1 MFFENISIRRCHLF
15 IGVFFFI
22 LYWNS
27 VASED
32 KLQWHRQ
39 QFKPMGSMDLS
50 QRLPRRN
57 IHIQQPPDPIKL
69 RPRNVLSLRYSD
81 GRAAKIKPCHGGLD
95 ARIIDGTVL
104 ESWKSSFPPSAP
116 PPPWQSLGRPRCWC
130 QWGSARPRASS
141 STPASRSS
149 GCRPLPAA
157 GSTTV
162 VDWLPRKS
170 IDLPRKLLLDFL
182 TGEEYVRHHTCHYQI
197 IYAGNWKQKRKH
209 KSLNANRAP
218 LDWTGK
224 ACFAFDH
231 LLSAYVT
238 LTVTRNILRSWQLS
252 LRQIG
257 FQEWPTR

>member
-69 RPRNVLSLRYSD
+69 RPRNVLSLRYSH
-81 GRAAKIKPCHGGLD
+81 GRAAKIKPRWFGCKNN
-95 ARIIDGTVL
+95 
-104 ESWKSSFPPSAP
+104 W
-116 PPPWQSLGRPRCWC
+116 WNCLGKLKIFIPTFR
-130 QWGSARPRASS
+130 SS
-141 STPASRSS
+141 SSMTILGSPTLLVPVRFSPASRIFFYSS
-149 GCRPLPAA
+149 ISILWVPPTAGRGLDHCRRLAPPKVYWSSAKAA
-157 GSTTV
+157 T
-162 VDWLPRKS
+162 WLSHR
-170 IDLPRKLLLDFL
+170 
-182 TGEEYVRHHTCHYQI
+182 GGVRPSPHLSLSDYLHN
-197 IYAGNWKQKRKH
+197 AGNWKQKRKH

-252 LRQIG
+252 LRG
-257 FQEWPTR
+257 K

>member
-1 MFFENISIRRCHLF
+1 
-15 IGVFFFI
+15 
-22 LYWNS
+22 
-27 VASED
+27 
-32 KLQWHRQ
+32 
-39 QFKPMGSMDLS
+39 MDLS

-57 IHIQQPPDPIKL
+57 IHIQQPPIPIKL
-69 RPRNVLSLRYSD
+69 RPRNVLSLRYSH

-197 IYAGNWKQKRKH
+197 IYIMQGIENKRE
-209 KSLNANRAP
+209 NTRAWMQTE
-218 LDWTGK
+218 LHLIGLGK
-224 ACFAFDH
+224 PV
-231 LLSAYVT
+231 LLST
-238 LTVTRNILRSWQLS
+238 ICCRHTSHWQSHITSSDLDN
-252 LRQIG
+252 
-257 FQEWPTR
+257 WV